1 MEIEKLHFGGE
12 MMNIEALWALI
23 AFWRLGGLAHCEWW
37 IWRVNHYGH

>member
-23 AFWRLGGLAHCEWW
+23 AFLA
-37 IWRVNHYGH
+37 IGRSGSL